1 MLTAG
6 GDRCVRFWSFDAMK
20 PSRTVCGVE
29 KSGVHDVYQR
39 QGARYTCTEEK
50 TTTKT
55 AVGEEVK
62 PIHTMA
68 ITGLCE
74 VRGVRCRHG
83 DCWRWQRGEGC
94 YELHGWNDSYMEL
107 DCLCG

>member
-1 MLTAG
+1 MWRCEGRVRSRCAG
-6 GDRCVRFWSFDAMK
+6 VHADCGRRPLRPMK

-74 VRGVRCRHG
+74 V
-83 DCWRWQRGEGC
+83 
-94 YELHGWNDSYMEL
+94 
-107 DCLCG
+107 

>member
-1 MLTAG
+1 
-6 GDRCVRFWSFDAMK
+6 MK

-39 QGARYTCTEEK
+39 QG
-50 TTTKT
+50 
-55 AVGEEVK
+55 EEVK

-74 VRGVRCRHG
+74 V
-83 DCWRWQRGEGC
+83 
-94 YELHGWNDSYMEL
+94 
-107 DCLCG
+107 